1 MLSECTMPN
10 IKSMPKQSYN
20 EKEAAEALG
29 ITIPM
34 LHAILDKYVFNEG
47 APRPENVEF
56 TAADLLMIGYWAEQP
71 ETKAAAAAGI
81 GD

>member
-1 MLSECTMPN
+1 MPN
-10 IKSMPKQSYN
+10 TKSMPKQSYN

-34 LHAILDKYVFNEG
+34 LYAILDKYVFNEG

-56 TAADLLMIGYWAEQP
+56 TAADLLMLGYWVEQSEP
-71 ETKAAAAAGI
+71 KAVAAAGT